1 MHVRQT
7 QHAEQHPQ
15 RAQQHEGPAPAEAGG
30 AAVAPVADQPDSP
43 ARLRTSEI
51 VNFESVKSFR
61 KSGIVPA

>member
-1 MHVRQT
+1 M
-7 QHAEQHPQ
+7 
-15 RAQQHEGPAPAEAGG
+15 
-30 AAVAPVADQPDSP
+30 QPDSP